1 MPNKKHLLS
10 PLEITFDFIW
20 FKCSTDK
27 LHLDGFSLQCELW
40 FCKIENLEKLLMQ
53 IHFIYKVSS
62 GISHDL
68 QWEYPINKIA
78 FLSKYFYNNV
88 HKVQCAWLKVFQD
101 NHSNMLKRSSRL
113 QANIVSLFFLLPNLI
128 KSSKYRDWWVLKFWL
143 TGFQLILMFYSSQHL
158 GN

>member
-1 MPNKKHLLS
+1 MPNKKHLFS
-10 PLEITFDFIW
+10 PLEIAFDFTL

-27 LHLDGFSLQCELW
+27 LHLNGFSLHCELL

-53 IHFIYKVSS
+53 IHFIYKASS

-68 QWEYPINKIA
+68 QWKYPINKIA

-88 HKVQCAWLKVFQD
+88 HKVQCAWLKVFRD
-101 NHSNMLKRSSRL
+101 NHSNMLKRTSRL
-113 QANIVSLFFLLPNLI
+113 QANICLTFFFLLNLI
-128 KSSKYRDWWVLKFWL
+128 KSSEYRDWWVFKFWL
-143 TGFQLILMFYSSQHL
+143 TGFQLILMFYSSQCL